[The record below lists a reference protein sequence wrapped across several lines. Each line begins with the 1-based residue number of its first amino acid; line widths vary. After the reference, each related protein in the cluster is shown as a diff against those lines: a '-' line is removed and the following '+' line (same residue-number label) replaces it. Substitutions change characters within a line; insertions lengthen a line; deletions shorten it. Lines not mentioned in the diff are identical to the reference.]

1 MKMKKALALVLS
13 ASLIAGVF
21 TGCAKKGGEQG
32 GTQPKSNVKIGMV
45 TDQGGLGDKSFN
57 DSAYEGLKR
66 IEKDFGVKPDV
77 LQSKQQENY
86 EPNLTQLGQRDDLT
100 FAIGFLM
107 EGSLKN
113 VAQKMPDKKFAI
125 IDAVVDLPNVMSITF
140 KEEEGSFLM
149 GVIAGKMTK
158 TNKVGFIGGIDM
170 PLIQKFEAGFVAGVK
185 AVNPQAAEGL
195 MNRSTV
201 KYAGSFTD
209 SNKGYELAKALYND
223 GCDVVYHASGA
234 VGLGLFKA
242 AKEMK
247 KWAIGV
253 DQDQAETAPDFK
265 DVILSSMIK
274 RVDVGTY
281 TASKNLIEGNFK
293 AGHMVLGLKED
304 GVGYAPT
311 TKNNTPADVIALV
324 DKYAQAIKDGKIT
337 VPEKIEDVKN
347 FTAPEV
353 K

>member
-21 TGCAKKGGEQG
+21 TGCAKKGGEQ

-170 PLIQKFEAGFVAGVK
+170 PLIQKFEAGFAAGVK

-195 MNRSTV
+195 MNRTTV

-337 VPEKIEDVKN
+337 VPEKLEDVKN